1 MAGKS
6 SKQYSTSV
14 ACKGAPEIPKVSA
27 DAEILATLENILNGK
42 SDIAPQAGGF
52 YNVKDII
59 LHPYFKKLS
68 MNESDLILMIESD
81 SLTRFRSCGG
91 LPADV
96 TISKRLAYILRHG
109 ALKARIK
116 ISNDGYVYINDL
128 LKDRCFAQR
137 GITLE
142 KIKEIVWN
150 DPKGRYDINRDPLN
164 NRMRIRALQG
174 HSLNVDELELTP
186 VGIGEFE
193 TIVHG
198 TYFQW
203 WTSIRSQGLSRM
215 RRRHIHFVMDP
226 EDKKVVSGMRQT
238 AEILI
243 YVDINAAIRHGIKF
257 YRSKNNVVLT
267 EGNTD
272 GLLPTKYFARAVNRQ
287 TGQELWPTNE

>member
-1 MAGKS
+1 MK
-6 SKQYSTSV
+6 
-14 ACKGAPEIPKVSA
+14 
-27 DAEILATLENILNGK
+27 LNI
-42 SDIAPQAGGF
+42 
-52 YNVKDII
+52 
-59 LHPYFKKLS
+59 
-68 MNESDLILMIESD
+68 NESDLILMAESD
-81 SLTRFRSCGG
+81 SLTRFRSSGG
-91 LPADV
+91 LIRLIPKDLSPADV

-109 ALKARIK
+109 AIKAGIK
-116 ISNDGYVYINDL
+116 ISNDGYVYIDDL
-128 LKDRCFAQR
+128 LKHRCFAQR

-174 HSLNVDELELTP
+174 HSLSVDELELTP

-198 TYFQW
+198 TYFQR
-203 WTSIRSQGLSRM
+203 WTSIKSQGLSCM

-226 EDKKVVSGMRQT
+226 EDKKVISGMRQT

-272 GLLPTKYFARAVNRQ
+272 GLLPTKYFTRAVNRR
-287 TGQELWPTNE
+287 TGEELWSTNE